1 VNLLEKTILFK
12 PSATQPPPLISLAV
26 APTGRKVACG
36 TYDAQILLF
45 DTKANKP
52 LRALKGHEG
61 IVSSVLFID
70 GGKHI
75 ISGSWDHTTRLWG
88 LATEV
93 KDINPIKANSEIK
106 CLAIDTEFSKGAIG
120 TRDGEVKIFSASK
133 MKCIRNI
140 QAHTKD
146 VSGLAIINDGSQL
159 ITTSWDGACSIWN
172 LSSYQRIH
180 QIKPQ
185 KQRVRSLA
193 VTPDESRL
201 FLGLH
206 DGKILAISLND
217 FKDRIKLSGHTD
229 IVSALSVTQSG
240 KYLASGSWDRT
251 IRVWDIAD
259 GKQVERER
267 AWTAISS
274 VAWSPK
280 DDIIYSTHFS
290 GSLVA
295 WSR

>member
-1 VNLLEKTILFK
+1 VTLLDKTILYK
-12 PSATQPPPLISLAV
+12 PSATQPPPLMSLSI

-36 TYDAQILLF
+36 THDAQILLF
-45 DTKANKP
+45 DTKANRP

-61 IVSSVLFID
+61 IVSTVIFTD
-70 GGKHI
+70 RGKHI
-75 ISGSWDHTTRLWG
+75 VSGSWDHTSRLWG
-88 LATEV
+88 LTSAV
-93 KDINPIKANSEIK
+93 KETSPIKANSEIK
-106 CLAIDTEFSKGAIG
+106 CLTIDSEFSKGAVG
-120 TRDGEVKIFSASK
+120 TRDGEVKVFSASK

-146 VSGLAIINDGSQL
+146 VSGLAMIKDGSQL
-159 ITTSWDGACSIWN
+159 ITTSWDGTCSIWD
-172 LSSYQRIH
+172 LSSYEKIN

-185 KQRVRSLA
+185 KARVRSLA
-193 VTPDESRL
+193 VTSDETRL

-206 DGKILAISLND
+206 NGNIISINLDD
-217 FKDRIKLSGHTD
+217 FKDKIKLTGHTD
-229 IVSALSVTQSG
+229 IVSALTINHSG
-240 KYLASGSWDRT
+240 EFLASGSWDRT
-251 IRVWDIAD
+251 IRIWSISD

-295 WSR
+295 WNR